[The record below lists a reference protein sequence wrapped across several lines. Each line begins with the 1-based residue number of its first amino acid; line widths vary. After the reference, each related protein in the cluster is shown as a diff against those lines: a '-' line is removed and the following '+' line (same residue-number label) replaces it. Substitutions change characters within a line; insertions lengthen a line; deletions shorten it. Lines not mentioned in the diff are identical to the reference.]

1 MPGWKLTMLPDDVVQ
16 AYTLVEGRDCAALS
30 LYVTFDEATLD
41 IKGTET
47 RLERVHIASNLRHD
61 KLDAVV
67 SEASLRGDVP
77 ADYPHAGELAFAFRL
92 ARHLKALREVV
103 RGKPEVFNRPD
114 YNFRLDNPG
123 SEPIGDEQVSIS
135 TRARGTALDLV
146 VAEAMILANCT
157 WGGWLDE
164 CGVPGIYRSQASM
177 APGVKVRMGTR
188 PAPHAGMG
196 VPQYAWCTSPLRRY
210 VDLVNQW
217 QLIACARH
225 GRTAALA
232 APFKPKDASLFSVI
246 SGFDAAYA
254 AYNDFQNGIERFW
267 TLRWL
272 QQNEVAELD
281 AMTMKDGLVRAD
293 TLPLVF
299 RAAGTESLPRGSH
312 VRVRFGGIDLL
323 TLEVHGSLVS
333 RLDVTAA
340 VADVAPED
348 GESAGDE
355 DEVNPGG
362 LRLAIELEE
371 VPADSAAAAAPEATT
386 D

>member
-1 MPGWKLTMLPDDVVQ
+1 
-16 AYTLVEGRDCAALS
+16 
-30 LYVTFDEATLD
+30 
-41 IKGTET
+41 
-47 RLERVHIASNLRHD
+47 
-61 KLDAVV
+61 
-67 SEASLRGDVP
+67 
-77 ADYPHAGELAFAFRL
+77 
-92 ARHLKALREVV
+92 
-103 RGKPEVFNRPD
+103 VFNRPD
-114 YNFRLDNPG
+114 YNFRLDNAG
-123 SEPIGDEQVSIS
+123 TEPIGDEQVSIS
-135 TRARGTALDLV
+135 MRARGSALDLV

-210 VDLVNQW
+210 VDL
-217 QLIACARH
+217 
-225 GRTAALA
+225 A

-272 QQNEVAELD
+272 QQHEVAELD
-281 AMTMKDGLVRAD
+281 AMVMKDGLVRAD

-299 RAAGTESLPRGSH
+299 RATGTESLPRGSH
-312 VRVRFGGIDLL
+312 VRVRVGGIDLL

-333 RLDVTAA
+333 RLDVAA
-340 VADVAPED
+340 AADTPED
-348 GESAGDE
+348 NDATVEGDE
-355 DEVNPGG
+355 DELNPGG
-362 LRLAIELEE
+362 LRLAIELDEA
-371 VPADSAAAAAPEATT
+371 PANDAIAAPVAAT

>member
-1 MPGWKLTMLPDDVVQ
+1 
-16 AYTLVEGRDCAALS
+16 
-30 LYVTFDEATLD
+30 VT
-41 IKGTET
+41 
-47 RLERVHIASNLRHD
+47 
-61 KLDAVV
+61 
-67 SEASLRGDVP
+67 
-77 ADYPHAGELAFAFRL
+77 
-92 ARHLKALREVV
+92 
-103 RGKPEVFNRPD
+103 
-114 YNFRLDNPG
+114 
-123 SEPIGDEQVSIS
+123 IS
-135 TRARGTALDLV
+135 TRARGSALDLV

-281 AMTMKDGLVRAD
+281 AMVMKDGLVRAD

-299 RAAGTESLPRGSH
+299 RATGTESLPRGSH
-312 VRVRFGGIDLL
+312 VRVRVSGIDLL
-323 TLEVHGSLVS
+323 TLEAHGSLVS
-333 RLDVTAA
+333 RLDVAPAA
-340 VADVAPED
+340 ADGAPED
-348 GESAGDE
+348 SEAAVDGDE
-355 DEVNPGG
+355 DELGPGN
-362 LRLAIELEE
+362 LRLAIALDEA
-371 VPADSAAAAAPEATT
+371 PASDAAVAPVAAT